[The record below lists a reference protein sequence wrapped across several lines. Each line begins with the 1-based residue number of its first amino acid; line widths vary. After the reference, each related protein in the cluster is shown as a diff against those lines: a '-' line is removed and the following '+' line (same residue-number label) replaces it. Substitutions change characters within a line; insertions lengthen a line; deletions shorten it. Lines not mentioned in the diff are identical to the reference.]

1 MRWNVFRIRCGDK
14 GPSCFNIFDHGGF
27 RKDICEITK
36 RCKEKDEFAEEVRK
50 SLMYYFWCKCEYEVL
65 ISPWPYN
72 PERDK
77 MTKVDVYWQI
87 RNNWDAFIAYV
98 WEHRKENDLCHKD
111 RE

>member
-1 MRWNVFRIRCGDK
+1 MKPPRRLTASGWEDAYDEIRCRR
-14 GPSCFNIFDHGGF
+14 SQ
-27 RKDICEITK
+27 EIS
-36 RCKEKDEFAEEVRK
+36 DV
-50 SLMYYFWCKCEYEVL
+50 LLLGKCEYEVL
-65 ISPWPYN
+65 ISPRPYN

-98 WEHRKENDLCHKD
+98 WEHRKENALCHKD